1 MSFSDG
7 SFSARSF
14 SARLDRVQPF
24 RVMSL
29 LEVAQA
35 REAAGHD
42 VIHLEI
48 GEPDFP
54 TPAPVI
60 AAGQQALAAGHTR
73 YTPAAGL
80 PALREAIAGH
90 YAEHFGAR
98 VDPARIIVTPG
109 ASGALLLASQLLVQ
123 RGDRVL
129 MADPTYPCNRHFM
142 ALAEAELDTVTVG
155 PDSGWQL
162 DAALIERH
170 WRDETRLAMLATP
183 SNPTGHTLDAGQI
196 AAVAETV
203 AARQGALLVDE
214 IYQGL
219 TYDVAPVSATAVAPE
234 AYVVNSFSKYFGMT
248 GWRLGWLVAPE
259 EAVEPLT
266 RLAQNVFLA
275 APTPSQHAAL
285 AAFTPECRDE
295 LERRRRELHRRR
307 DALLVGLAGLGLSPS
322 LPPQGAFYL
331 WLDIS
336 RYSQDSLAFCRRLLE
351 EENVAITPGIDFAV
365 TGGEYHV
372 RIAFTAEISRLEEA
386 VVRLGRFLARQSGP
400 SVMERP

>member
-1 MSFSDG
+1 MNFSRRME
-7 SFSARSF
+7 S
-14 SARLDRVQPF
+14 VQPF
-24 RVMSL
+24 RVMRL
-29 LEVAQA
+29 LEKAQA

-54 TPAPVI
+54 APEPVI
-60 AAGQQALAAGHTR
+60 AAGQQALAAGLTR
-73 YTPAAGL
+73 YTPACGL

-90 YAEHFGAR
+90 YAEHFGAS

-142 ALAEAELDTVTVG
+142 ALAEAEIDSVAVG
-155 PDSGWQL
+155 PESGWQL

-170 WRDETRLAMLATP
+170 WRDTTRLAMLATP
-183 SNPTGHTLDAGQI
+183 SNPTGHMLDAERLT
-196 AAVAETV
+196 AVAETV
-203 AARQGALLVDE
+203 AKCGGELLVDE

-219 TYDVAPVSATAVAPE
+219 TFDVAPVSAAALAPQ
-234 AYVVNSFSKYFGMT
+234 AFVVNSFSKYFGMT
-248 GWRLGWLVAPE
+248 GWRLGWLVAPQ
-259 EAVEPLT
+259 AAIEPLT

-307 DALLVGLAGLGLSPS
+307 DILLAGLVRLGLAPS
-322 LPPQGAFYL
+322 QPPQGAFYV
-331 WLDIS
+331 WLDVS
-336 RYSQDSLAFCRRLLE
+336 RYTHDSEAFCQRLLD
-351 EENVAITPGIDFAV
+351 EENVAITPGTDFAV
-365 TGGEYHV
+365 RDGERHV
-372 RIAFTAEISRLEEA
+372 RIAFTNDCARLEEA
-386 VVRLGRFLARQSGP
+386 VLRLERFLARQ
-400 SVMERP
+400 